1 MRKKLYNH
9 LFCQPHMERRIP
21 VLVVSVILMG
31 MCVAFFE
38 KLQVG
43 TDPCTVFNLSMA
55 QNVLKWQNLGTW
67 QLIFN
72 LALLSVILLLKEG
85 RFIGLGSLA
94 NMVLVGY
101 SRDFFKPIVEL
112 LLPGDAHSL
121 LVRGGVFLPTMVI
134 FLVAVA
140 FYMVVELGTAPY
152 DAVSQ
157 IVAAHLPKA
166 PFFIVR
172 IAYDILITVI
182 GFCLGGQVGVFTVA
196 SCFFLG
202 PVISAIA
209 AKFRPLFN

>member
-1 MRKKLYNH
+1 MLRRLFNH
-9 LFCQPHMERRIP
+9 LFCQPLMTRRIP
-21 VLVVSVILMG
+21 VLLTSVVLMG

-55 QNVLKWQNLGTW
+55 QNVLKWQTLGTW

-72 LALLSVILLLKEG
+72 LVLLAIILLMKEG
-85 RFIGLGSLA
+85 RCIGLGSLA

-121 LVRGGVFLPTMVI
+121 LVRGGVFVPTMLL

-152 DAVSQ
+152 DALPQ
-157 IVAAHLPKA
+157 IIARRMPRI
-166 PFFIVR
+166 PFSAVR
-172 IAYDILITVI
+172 IGYDLAWTVI
-182 GFCLGGQVGVFTVA
+182 GFFLGGQVGVFTVA

-209 AKFRPLFN
+209 AKFRPWFN